1 MFAFIST
8 GGKVDTKINNGRGTY
23 VFGMNGQKYLRI
35 GTLLPEGKDEPR
47 TMQLCT
53 YDPTNEVK
61 TGLTRQHQKIQG
73 SQQIIT
79 LSRAL
84 KICWI
89 EIID

>member
-1 MFAFIST
+1 
-8 GGKVDTKINNGRGTY
+8 
-23 VFGMNGQKYLRI
+23 MNGQKDHRI

-53 YDPTNEVK
+53 YDPTIEVK
-61 TGLTRQHQKIQG
+61 TGLTRQLQKIQG

-84 KICWI
+84 KICWK